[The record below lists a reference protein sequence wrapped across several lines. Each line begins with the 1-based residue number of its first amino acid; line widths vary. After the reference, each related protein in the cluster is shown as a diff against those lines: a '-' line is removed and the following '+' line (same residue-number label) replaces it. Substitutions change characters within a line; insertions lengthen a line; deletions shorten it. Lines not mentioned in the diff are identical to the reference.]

1 MMIKNLL
8 IVNHCNI
15 EGGMQY
21 VFEKVT
27 DERTTFDNLQFFV
40 VDDA

>member
-8 IVNHCNI
+8 IVNHCNF
-15 EGGMQY
+15 EGGMKY
-21 VFEKVT
+21 VFEKVP
-27 DERTTFDNLQFFV
+27 DERTTFDDCNFFF